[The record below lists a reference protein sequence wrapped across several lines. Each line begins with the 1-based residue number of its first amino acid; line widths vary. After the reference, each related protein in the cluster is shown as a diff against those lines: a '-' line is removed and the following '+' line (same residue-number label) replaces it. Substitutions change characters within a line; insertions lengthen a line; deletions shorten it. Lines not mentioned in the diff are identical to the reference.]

1 MRALIVDSSKSF
13 RTMLASVISRG
24 GLDVVH
30 AETGK
35 QALDLLNK
43 NRFDLVCV
51 SMFLD
56 DMDGVIFSSYLRAE
70 PLTKHIPLIM
80 VTSSEDQCA
89 LEKAIAVGVTE
100 VFAKKDVQGI
110 SEYVASFVEQ
120 HGQADIVG
128 GRVLYVEDSRTVAKI
143 TKRMLEANGLMIEHF
158 TTAEEAYEAFQKTN
172 YDIVLTDV
180 VLEGQMSGA
189 ALVRALRALDSS
201 KARVP
206 ILAVSGF
213 DDTVRKIELLRS
225 GANDYV
231 SKPTLDEELLARV
244 SNLLINKKL
253 LDRIE
258 AQQARLHDMA
268 MKDQLT
274 GLYNRHFLMEM
285 APSKISEA
293 FRHKFPCSLVMVDA
307 DKFKDINDTHGHAAG
322 DIVLQEL
329 AGVMAD
335 ACRREDI
342 AARFGGEEFVLLL
355 SHCSGENA
363 VKKADQIRQTIEAL
377 RPAGLKITASFGV
390 AEIDLSQRCEFDDL
404 FKSADEAVYEAK
416 SSGRNKVVLGQAVR
430 ALTEKQRVSA

>member
-1 MRALIVDSSKSF
+1 MRALIVESSKSF
-13 RTMLASVISRG
+13 RTMLASVISHS
-24 GLDVVH
+24 GLDVVQV
-30 AETGK
+30 ETGK
-35 QALDLLNK
+35 KALSLMQN

-70 PLTKHIPLIM
+70 PQTKHIPLIM

-89 LEKAIAVGVTE
+89 LEKAIAIGVTE
-100 VFAKKDVQGI
+100 VFAKKDVGAI

-120 HGQADIVG
+120 HGQAETVAG
-128 GRVLYVEDSRTVAKI
+128 QVLYVEDSLSVAAM
-143 TKRMLEANGLMIEHF
+143 TKAMLESHGLAVDHF
-158 TTAEEAYEAFQKTN
+158 VAAEEAYEAFHKTD

-180 VLEGQMSGA
+180 VLEGRMSGA
-189 ALVRALRALDSS
+189 ALVRALRSLGSS

-206 ILAVSGF
+206 ILALSGF
-213 DDTVRKIELLRS
+213 DDAVRKIELLRS

-231 SKPTLDEELLARV
+231 SKPTLDEELLARIT
-244 SNLLINKKL
+244 NLLINKKL

-355 SHCSGENA
+355 SHCSAENA
-363 VKKADQIRQTIEAL
+363 VKKADRIRQTIEAL

-416 SSGRNKVVLGQAVR
+416 SSGRNKVVLGQAVGT
-430 ALTEKQRVSA
+430 LTEAQLVSA

>member
-13 RTMLASVISRG
+13 RTMLASVISDG
-24 GLDVVH
+24 GLDVVQV
-30 AETGK
+30 ETGK
-35 QALDLLNK
+35 KALGLLQN

-56 DMDGVIFSSYLRAE
+56 DMDGVIFSSYLREE

-80 VTSSEDQCA
+80 VTASEDQRA
-89 LEKAIAVGVTE
+89 LEKAIAIGVTE
-100 VFAKKDVQGI
+100 VFSKKNLDAI
-110 SEYVASFVEQ
+110 STYVDSFVAQ
-120 HGQADIVG
+120 HGQADRVA
-128 GRVLYVEDSRTVAKI
+128 GRVLYVEDSQSVAAM
-143 TKRMLEANGLMIEHF
+143 TMAMLETHGLEVDHF
-158 TTAEEAYEAFQKTN
+158 IAAEEAYEAFQKTD

-180 VLEGQMSGA
+180 VLEGRMNGV
-189 ALVRALRALDSS
+189 ALVRALRSLDST

-213 DDTVRKIELLRS
+213 DDAVRKIELLRS

-231 SKPTLDEELLARV
+231 SKPTLDEELLARIT
-244 SNLLINKKL
+244 NLLINKQL

-268 MKDQLT
+268 MRDQLT

-293 FRHKFPCSLVMVDA
+293 FRHKFPCSLVMLDA

-355 SHCSGENA
+355 SHCSAADA
-363 VKKADQIRQTIEAL
+363 VKKADLIRQTIEAL

-430 ALTEKQRVSA
+430 ALTDEQRVSV

>member
-13 RTMLASVISRG
+13 RSMLASVITHA

-35 QALDLLNK
+35 IALDLLKN

-51 SMFLD
+51 SMFLS
-56 DMDGVIFSSYLRAE
+56 DMDGVIFSSQLRAE
-70 PLTKHIPLIM
+70 PLTKHVPLIM
-80 VTSSEDQCA
+80 VTSSEDQSA
-89 LEKAIAVGVTE
+89 LEKAIAIGVTE
-100 VFAKKDVQGI
+100 VFAKKDVAAI
-110 SEYVASFVEQ
+110 SEYVVSFVEQ
-120 HGQADIVG
+120 HDQADIVG
-128 GRVLYVEDSRTVAKI
+128 GRILYVEDSQSVAEV
-143 TKRMLEANGLMIEHF
+143 TKAMLESHGLVVVHF
-158 TTAEEAYEAFQKTN
+158 VTAEEAFDAFQTI
-172 YDIVLTDV
+172 DFDLVLTDV
-180 VLEGQMSGA
+180 VLEGQMSGG
-189 ALVRALRALDSS
+189 ALVRALRSLDSS

-206 ILAVSGF
+206 ILALSGF
-213 DDTVRKIELLRS
+213 DDAVRKIELLRS

-253 LDRIE
+253 LDHIE

-307 DKFKDINDTHGHAAG
+307 DKFKDVNDIHGHAAG

-355 SHCSGENA
+355 SHCSGKNA

-390 AEIDLSQRCEFDDL
+390 AEIDLSERCEFDDL
-404 FKSADEAVYEAK
+404 FKSADAAVYEAK
-416 SSGRNKVVLGQAVR
+416 SSGRNKVMLGQAVR
-430 ALTEKQRVSA
+430 ALTDKQHVSV